1 MAKTV
6 FVRKTRVGDKELRER
21 LDPFGKP
28 VEGEGEKKAE
38 EPKPQEPQTDKRT
51 VEQLK
56 VALDGKQVEYP
67 ADARKDDLLKLAT
80 ENGV

>member
-28 VEGEGEKKAE
+28 VEGEKQAE
-38 EPKPQEPQTDKRT
+38 EPKSEPATDKRT

-56 VALDGKQVEYP
+56 AALDARQIAYP

-80 ENGV
+80 ENGA